1 MAQEQ
6 IFVYLVGKKKA
17 VLSIPYTTVEA
28 EMWFSIKTQLTI
40 IVQFQA
46 QGGSQKIVIKR
57 YKQGSKG

>member
-6 IFVYLVGKKKA
+6 IFVYLVGKKTCT
-17 VLSIPYTTVEA
+17 IYTLYNCRDA

-46 QGGSQKIVIKR
+46 QGGSQKIMIKR